1 MKSQAEMHL
10 NKEKVV
16 KYLMSNK
23 FGRYIQCGKPLN
35 HKAIAKELASFDSY
49 DEDFKL
55 NLMGSGK
62 LGNLAPTQF

>member
-1 MKSQAEMHL
+1 
-10 NKEKVV
+10 
-16 KYLMSNK
+16 MSNK

-49 DEDFKL
+49 DDDFKL

-62 LGNLAPTQF
+62 LANLAPTQF